1 MMQQFFF
8 YPHILDNLAAPDKG
22 FDVYQDMKDK
32 RLRIYVTARGIK
44 TFFIRKRVRG
54 KDVRI
59 ILGNYPKV
67 SIDDA
72 RTMIDGTIEKIVT
85 PKKSSTKRVHFSR
98 MVKMFMAD
106 KIHRIPK
113 SEQKLQRTI
122 DNLLAPLMTKYINE
136 IKTEELI
143 NLNDDIAKNHG
154 CATANRM
161 REFVKSMYSY
171 AIMKNIVDENPAA
184 GVEPKIEKRRQSK
197 ITNTD
202 LKKII
207 SKIHKMEN
215 PVLQGAFLM
224 LIYGFMQK
232 TKVFSMNWN
241 DLDFKHDFYGSVPLS
256 DKAAVLLKNMPQSGK
271 WIFPNGHGSHIVDPR
286 ASWEKL
292 VHSAGLEDVQMNDC
306 TKLLR
311 RQLKWSGNPEVLR
324 DNMNSVLAKFE

>member
-1 MMQQFFF
+1 MQQFFF
-8 YPHILDNLAAPDKG
+8 YPHILDNLNVPDKG
-22 FDVYQDMKDK
+22 FDVYQDMGDK
-32 RLRIYVTARGIK
+32 RLRIYVTARGVK

-59 ILGNYPKV
+59 ILGNYPKL
-67 SIDDA
+67 SIDSA
-72 RTMIDGTIEKIVT
+72 RVMIDVMIEKIVT
-85 PKKSSTKRVHFSR
+85 APTSGKKRVHFSR
-98 MVKMFMAD
+98 MIKMFMSD

-122 DNLLAPLMTKYINE
+122 DNLLAPLMGKYINE
-136 IKTEELI
+136 ITTDELI
-143 NLNDDIAKNHG
+143 KLNDDIEKNHG

-171 AIMKNIVDENPAA
+171 AIMKNFVNENPVV
-184 GVEPKIEKRRQSK
+184 GVNAKIEKRRQSK
-197 ITNTD
+197 LTNTD

-224 LIYGFMQK
+224 LVYGFMQK

-241 DLDFKHDFYGSVPLS
+241 DLDLKKDFYENVPLS
-256 DKAAVLLKNMPQSGK
+256 DNAAVLLRNMPQSGK

-286 ASWEKL
+286 ASWGKL
-292 VHSAGLEDVQMNDC
+292 ITSAGLEDVQMNDC

-311 RQLKWSGNPEVLR
+311 RQLKWSGNPETLR